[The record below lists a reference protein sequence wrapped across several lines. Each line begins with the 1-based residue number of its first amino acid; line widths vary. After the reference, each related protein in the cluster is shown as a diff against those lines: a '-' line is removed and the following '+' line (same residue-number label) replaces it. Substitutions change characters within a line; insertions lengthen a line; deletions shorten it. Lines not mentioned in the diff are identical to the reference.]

1 MPYIDQFS
9 AESLLV
15 IKKPPLAAPTIF
27 NKQLSNSENTFLE
40 DKFVCFAYRYQ
51 YQNGEFSAVS
61 QFSPPAF
68 TTSSFSFDFDSFL
81 NEGMVNTTNAV
92 DITINTGDSLV
103 VGFELLFKEMTDNTI
118 KVIEKFNK
126 DTEGIGDNTDFV
138 FTFDNQKIF
147 TVLPEYEI
155 LRTYDNVPLLAQ
167 AQTIMGN
174 RLVYGNYYEG
184 YDLKDSFGRA
194 TNFTYNTTLLT
205 EAVEDNSLA
214 DKTTF
219 SEATFTLSGTITVP
233 SGVMTMNFEGL
244 ELKKGSS
251 INIGFTLSHSA
262 FSGSSTFPS
271 DINSNVAIDFSYT
284 LLQDYDTA
292 YDLSQDADFQAK
304 MGTASNIQ
312 PVSTSCDGSTLTDV
326 INCALAT
333 TLSPYTKN
341 QSGVSG
347 FNEPIRILADTSSQ
361 NTIGIQPIAMKYV
374 DSFNVIVE
382 YYQFISSEVTFSS
395 STSNFSL
402 HSNRG
407 YEIGIIYMDE
417 FNRSSTALVSPTNT
431 IHVPCGNSDLIN
443 KIQVNIPGGQPG
455 GPPAQIAPI
464 WATRYKF
471 CIKPDKA
478 TYETIYTSIFF
489 KPDGAGDVYFLLEGE
504 NANKIETGDRL
515 IVKEDAGGP
524 KASCVFATVL
534 DKSTQPK
541 NFISIDDPL
550 NPTNDI
556 EVPAGVYM
564 KMKPNFALDDG
575 DAFNNVIAQGTFT
588 GTRGSPNGCPIAIY
602 PVNIEDPANTSQFID
617 YDIPA
622 GSRVKFLIEHERRG
636 SGKRCEPRRS
646 FIETTVIASKSYTQ
660 QGTVAANPLNKGA
673 FQMFFEGENLQNVLP
688 AIAIKEPGPGEPDEV
703 LFSYNSTVAYAA
715 GRPILSDAGCAVD
728 TNFFRFHNNTTNG
741 ERTFLMTGTHGC
753 FGGSGRRGS
762 RKTSFVSVTIEVIR
776 ADSGVVF
783 ETLPGEALPD
793 VWFEN
798 DKSFA
803 IDAKGQHTGSS
814 QNQLIDFQ
822 NQGVVT
828 AQDAIIDTGFANCLV
843 FGNGVESYKIRDSI
857 KGKEMNFGNRT
868 FTTSGQL
875 YKQAHRFADL
885 TYSGVFN
892 DETNVNKLNEF
903 NLGLLNFKPLEDSFG
918 PVRKLHS
925 RLNDILALQEDR
937 ISRVLVG
944 KDLLT
949 DASGGG
955 ALTSVPQVLG
965 TQIPRL
971 EEYGISNNPESF
983 AVWGYDI
990 FFTDSKRAAVIKLRD
1005 NNLEVISQSGMR
1017 SWFRD
1022 FFAQSIGAQKLGGY
1036 DPYMNEFV
1044 LASNTESTIDITEC
1058 EPCNTSQI
1066 FQIGGSASASASFCV
1081 NVGQDIGTVTISY
1094 VIPDSDLT
1102 PIHTEEETP
1111 TAAGDVQVVDES
1123 NSVDVVTE
1131 ATLSG
1136 TAYLINAYYNG
1147 VKYTS
1152 GDVYISGTLTIPKS
1166 LIETQDVFVE
1176 ITTSNTEAAQIEMT
1190 VSCPS
1195 QTDLNVYQIA
1205 VTTNNQANKTIHNE
1219 YRWTD
1224 NVFSSPI
1231 HSRQMTFAANSSF
1244 NPIVSQYSVVSGIM
1258 GTGAIPG
1265 DGAVVSII
1273 SNKIAPDDFDF
1284 NRSVHKFRYLRS
1296 STVYTNNSTDIN
1308 ALLAASA
1315 EATPVVKANTQ
1326 YYANFTMPSGTAT
1339 DNNLY
1344 LIYDYR
1350 ESTSVRLCSD
1360 TTANTAC
1367 CGCGGLSPTVPCGEN
1382 IAVSSINSTY
1392 PAQYTITL
1400 GAAVGEVTIIF
1411 DAKSVLDRFIIEF
1424 DGAVVVDSQYR
1435 GATGT
1440 GVGTGTNNN
1449 QIPQLHNSL
1458 LIGNS
1463 GGPFVDP
1470 ISGNPYGSA
1479 SNPSTQ
1485 ALPTLANGGVVANTQ
1500 YPNESPGY
1508 GILKFNKLTATTTC
1522 TLKVYSP
1529 SDTGWEVYDI
1539 SCPSA

>member
-9 AESLLV
+9 EESLLV

-27 NKQLSNSENTFLE
+27 NKQLSSSENTFLE

-92 DITINTGDSLV
+92 DITINTGSSLV
-103 VGFELLFKEMTDNTI
+103 VAFELLFKEMTDNTI

-174 RLVYGNYYEG
+174 RLIYGNYYEG
-184 YDLKDSFGRA
+184 YNLKDSFGRA

-205 EAVEDNSLA
+205 EAVIDNSLD

-219 SEATFTLSGTITVP
+219 SDITFTIAGTIPVTQ
-233 SGVMTMNFEGL
+233 GVMTMNFEGIDL
-244 ELKKGSS
+244 VKGSS
-251 INIGFTLSHSA
+251 INIGFTLSHFA
-262 FSGSSTFPS
+262 FSGSSTFPT
-271 DINSNVAIDFSYT
+271 DINSNVSVEFSYS

-292 YDLSQDADFQAK
+292 FDLSQDADFQAK
-304 MGTASNIQ
+304 MGTSSNIQ
-312 PVSTSCDGSTLTDV
+312 PVSTACDGTTLTDV

-341 QSGVSG
+341 ASGITAYG
-347 FNEPIRILADTSSQ
+347 QPINIFADTSSQ

-382 YYQFISSEVTFSS
+382 YYQFISSEVSYSS

-455 GPPAQIAPI
+455 GPPAQIAPL

-504 NANKIETGDRL
+504 NANKVETGDRL

-524 KASCVFATVL
+524 KATCVFSTVL

-550 NPTNDI
+550 NTGTDI

-575 DAFNNVIAQGTFT
+575 DNFNNVIAQGTFT
-588 GTRGSPNGCPIAIY
+588 GTRGSANGCPISIY
-602 PVNIEDPANTSQFID
+602 PVNIEDPATTGQFID

-622 GSRVKFLIEHERRG
+622 GSRVKFIIKHERRG
-636 SGKRCEPRRS
+636 SGARCEKRTS
-646 FIETTVIASKSYTQ
+646 FIETTVVASKSYTP
-660 QGTVAANPLNKGA
+660 QGTITANPLNKGA
-673 FQMFFEGENLQNVLP
+673 FQMFFEGENLQNALP
-688 AIAIKEPGPGEPDEV
+688 AIAIKTPGAGEPDEV
-703 LFSYNSTVAYAA
+703 LFSYNSTVAYSA
-715 GRPILSDAGCAVD
+715 GRPILSDAGCSVT

-753 FGGSGRRGS
+753 FGGNKRNRKGS
-762 RKTSFVSVTIEVIR
+762 HVSVTIEVIR

-783 ETLPGEALPD
+783 ETQPLEALPD

-828 AQDAIIDTGFANCLV
+828 AQDAIIDTGFANCLS
-843 FGNGVESYKIRDSI
+843 FGNGVESYKVRDSI

-868 FTTSGQL
+868 FTTSAQI

-955 ALTSVPQVLG
+955 ALTSVPEVLG

-971 EEYGISNNPESF
+971 EEYGISDNPESF
-983 AVWGYDI
+983 AVWGYDV
-990 FFTDSKRAAVIKLRD
+990 FFTDSKRAAVIKLRGD
-1005 NNLEVISQSGMR
+1005 NLEVISQSGMR

-1036 DPYMNEFV
+1036 DPYMNEFI
-1044 LASNTESTIDITEC
+1044 LASNTESSIDISEC
-1058 EPCNTSQI
+1058 QPCNTSQI
-1066 FQIGGSASASASFCV
+1066 FQIGGSLAASANFCV

-1102 PIHTEEETP
+1102 PVHTEEETP
-1111 TAAGDVQVVDES
+1111 TGAGDVQVVDES

-1131 ATLSG
+1131 ATLTG
-1136 TAYLINAYYNG
+1136 TAYNINAYYNG

-1166 LIETQDVFVE
+1166 LIEVQDVYVE
-1176 ITTSNTEAAQIEMT
+1176 ITTTSTDEAQIEMT
-1190 VSCPS
+1190 VSCPT
-1195 QTDLNVYQIA
+1195 QTDLNVYQIGI
-1205 VTTNNQANKTIHNE
+1205 TTNNQANKTIHNE

-1231 HSRQMTFAANSSF
+1231 HSRQMTFAANSPT
-1244 NPIVSQYSVVSGIM
+1244 NPIVSQYSVVSGVM

-1265 DGAVVSII
+1265 DGALVSII
-1273 SNKIAPDDFDF
+1273 SNKIPPDDFDF

-1296 STVYTNNSTDIN
+1296 STVYTNNSVDIN

-1315 EATPVVKANTQ
+1315 EATPIVKANTQ

-1350 ESTSVRLCSD
+1350 ESTSVRLCTD

-1382 IAVSSINSTY
+1382 IAVSSISSTY

-1400 GAAVGEVTIIF
+1400 GAATGQVTITF

-1449 QIPQLHNSL
+1449 LIPQLHNAL
-1458 LIGNS
+1458 LLGNS
-1463 GGPFVDP
+1463 GGPYNDP
-1470 ISGNPYGSA
+1470 ITGNPYGSG

-1485 ALPTLANGGVVANTQ
+1485 PLPTLANGGVVANTQ

-1508 GILKFNKLTATTTC
+1508 GVLQFTKSTATTTC

-1529 SDTGWEVYDI
+1529 ADTGWEVYDI
-1539 SCPSA
+1539 SCPT